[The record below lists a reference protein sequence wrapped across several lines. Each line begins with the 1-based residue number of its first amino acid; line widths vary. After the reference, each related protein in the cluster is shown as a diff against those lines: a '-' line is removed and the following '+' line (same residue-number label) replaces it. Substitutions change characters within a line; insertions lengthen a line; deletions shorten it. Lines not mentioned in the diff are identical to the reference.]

1 MTPGLAASDTG
12 RTGAQSHRV
21 ATPGSS
27 SERALAAFKRYPV
40 FWMALLPCLLG
51 AAAIGSAAVMAPRPQ
66 PNRAPIAVH
75 DEPATSPRMA
85 APAAPAVTLP
95 NLSEIEAKNPM
106 ALSSDELLVL
116 ADAELQQ
123 RKQKALALGAELE
136 HSPDLLTDKAKQG
149 ELVRIASD
157 PQTAREGLA
166 SLAKVRTPL
175 ALDLIYEVWTQTKD
189 RSQTTE
195 LARRLLYT
203 TDVRA
208 KASPALAVALDLRA
222 ASTCDDYRVVLP
234 RALTD
239 GDRRSL
245 LPLAKLVSRRGCGPN
260 KGADCFAC
268 LRGSGDELAAT
279 INAVKSRRPPS
290 FTTSP

>member
-1 MTPGLAASDTG
+1 L
-12 RTGAQSHRV
+12 
-21 ATPGSS
+21 S
-27 SERALAAFKRYPV
+27 SE
-40 FWMALLPCLLG
+40 
-51 AAAIGSAAVMAPRPQ
+51 
-66 PNRAPIAVH
+66 
-75 DEPATSPRMA
+75 
-85 APAAPAVTLP
+85 
-95 NLSEIEAKNPM
+95 
-106 ALSSDELLVL
+106 ELFLL

-123 RKQKALALGAELE
+123 RKQKALELGSELE
-136 HSPDLLTDKAKQG
+136 HTPELLTDKAKQG

-175 ALDLIYEVWTQTKD
+175 ALDLIYEVWTATKD
-189 RSQTTE
+189 RSQATE

-203 TDVRA
+203 ADLRS
-208 KASPALAVALDLRA
+208 KASPALAAALDLRA
-222 ASTCDDYRVVLP
+222 ASTCEDYRAVLP

-245 LPLAKLVSRRGCGPN
+245 IPLAKLISRRGCGPN
-260 KGADCFAC
+260 KGSDCFAC

-290 FTTSP
+290 FATNP